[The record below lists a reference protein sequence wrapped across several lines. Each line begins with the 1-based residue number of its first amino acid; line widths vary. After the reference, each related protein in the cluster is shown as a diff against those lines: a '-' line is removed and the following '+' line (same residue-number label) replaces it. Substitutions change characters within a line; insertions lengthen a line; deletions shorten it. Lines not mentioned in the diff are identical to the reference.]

1 MTDLYQFIFFNWL
14 LILIVWIVWFCL
26 GLVVA
31 FHFGGAVRYG
41 DEDAAEE

>member
-1 MTDLYQFIFFNWL
+1 MTFIDLT
-14 LILIVWIVWFCL
+14 LILIAWFCL

>member
-1 MTDLYQFIFFNWL
+1 MNDLYQFIFSNWIA
-14 LILIVWIVWFCL
+14 ILIAWFCL

-41 DEDAAEE
+41 DEDAADE